1 MSNPYESPPE
11 PKPFKPEK
19 RFDLSKVDLAKY
31 SWRIPLYGML
41 ISIGVN
47 IFSRPFA
54 VGAALQVGAA
64 FLFVAC
70 IAAGFVVSIAG
81 IIMSRKLAGVAA
93 HAIGGLILN
102 SFLAISFFTLLHAIS
117 IPREAAVD
125 NHEQPIIQK

>member
-102 SFLAISFFTLLHAIS
+102 SFLTFMIIAMLHAMS
-117 IPREAAVD
+117 LAREAAI
-125 NHEQPIIQK
+125 NNSKQPIIQK